1 MPQPRVL
8 TIPLLCAAALLASG
22 GLLWCT
28 KAPHPAPSSPPA
40 SVTAL
45 LKGDDSAGFARATTP
60 RAFRFPDDHGPH
72 PEFRQE
78 WWYFTG
84 NLRGPGG
91 RRFGYQLT
99 FFRFALSPDLPARG
113 SRWGTNQAYMAHFAV
128 TDVQGNRFHHFERT
142 GRGALGL
149 AGATG
154 RPLRVWLDD
163 WSAEGKKT
171 STLPIRLRAMEEGA
185 SIDLVLDTARPIV
198 LQGDR
203 GLSRKSA
210 TPGNASYYY
219 SMTRLATRGS
229 VRVDGVS
236 LPVEGNSWLDREWG
250 TSSLEKGQTG
260 WDWFALQLSDG
271 RDLMFYR
278 LRRGDGTTDP
288 FSAGTLVLP
297 DGSVRPLS
305 PDDVRIETLGYW
317 RSPVSGTRYPSR
329 WRLLLPPEGMEL
341 EIVPRSA
348 DQELRTTVR
357 YWEGA
362 VRVVGASGGKPI
374 EGEGYVELTGYDGF
388 PDQNP

>member
-1 MPQPRVL
+1 
-8 TIPLLCAAALLASG
+8 
-22 GLLWCT
+22 
-28 KAPHPAPSSPPA
+28 
-40 SVTAL
+40 
-45 LKGDDSAGFARATTP
+45 
-60 RAFRFPDDHGPH
+60 
-72 PEFRQE
+72 
-78 WWYFTG
+78 
-84 NLRGPGG
+84 
-91 RRFGYQLT
+91 
-99 FFRFALSPDLPARG
+99 
-113 SRWGTNQAYMAHFAV
+113 MAHFAF

-154 RPLRVWLDD
+154 RPLRIWIDD
-163 WSAEGKKT
+163 WSAEGMKP
-171 STLPIRLRAMEEGA
+171 STLPIRLRAAEDGA

-219 SMTRLATRGS
+219 SMTRLATLGS

-236 LPVEGNSWLDREWG
+236 FPVEGNSWLDREWG
-250 TSSLEKGQTG
+250 TSSLENGQTG

-305 PDDVRIETLGYW
+305 PEDVRIEALGSW
-317 RSPVSGTRYPSR
+317 RSPETGARYPSR
-329 WRLLLPPEGMEL
+329 WRMLLPSVGLEL
-341 EIVPRSA
+341 EVVPRTA
-348 DQELRTTVR
+348 DQELRTVVR

-362 VRVVGASGGKPI
+362 VGVRGTSGGKPV
-374 EGEGYVELTGYDGF
+374 EGEGYVELTGYGETHG
-388 PDQNP
+388 PKP

>member
-1 MPQPRVL
+1 MWRRRVL
-8 TIPLLCAAALLASG
+8 PAIVSLCVAALLAG
-22 GLLWCT
+22 VFLRRTL
-28 KAPHPAPSSPPA
+28 APPPAPSPPPA

-45 LKGDDSAGFARATTP
+45 LGGEDPGGFARATAP

-72 PEFRQE
+72 PEFRHE

-99 FFRFALSPDLPARG
+99 FFRFALAPDPPSRV

-128 TDVQGNRFHHFERT
+128 TDAQGNRFRHFERT

-149 AGATG
+149 AGATA
-154 RPLRVWLDD
+154 RPFRVWLDD
-163 WSAEGKKT
+163 WSAEGT
-171 STLPIRLRAMEEGA
+171 EASTLPIRLRALEDEA

-198 LQGDR
+198 PQGNR
-203 GLSRKSA
+203 GLSRKGSA
-210 TPGNASYYY
+210 WGNASYYY

-236 LPVEGNSWLDREWG
+236 FPVEGNSWLDREWG

-278 LRRGDGTTDP
+278 LRRGDGASDP

-297 DGSVRPLS
+297 DGSVRPIS
-305 PDDVRIETLGYW
+305 ADDARIETLGTW
-317 RSPVSGTRYPSR
+317 RSPESGARYPSR
-329 WRLLLPPEGMEL
+329 WRMLLPSEGLEL
-341 EIVPRSA
+341 EVVPRIA
-348 DQELRTTVR
+348 DQELRTSIR

-362 VRVVGASGGKPI
+362 VGVRGTSRGEPV
-374 EGEGYVELTGYDGF
+374 EGDGYVELTGY
-388 PDQNP
+388 PPQ

>member
-1 MPQPRVL
+1 
-8 TIPLLCAAALLASG
+8 
-22 GLLWCT
+22 
-28 KAPHPAPSSPPA
+28 
-40 SVTAL
+40 
-45 LKGDDSAGFARATTP
+45 
-60 RAFRFPDDHGPH
+60 
-72 PEFRQE
+72 
-78 WWYFTG
+78 
-84 NLRGPGG
+84 
-91 RRFGYQLT
+91 
-99 FFRFALSPDLPARG
+99 
-113 SRWGTNQAYMAHFAV
+113 MAHFAF
-128 TDVQGNRFHHFERT
+128 TDVQGARFHHFERT

-163 WSAEGKKT
+163 WSAEGEK
-171 STLPIRLRAMEEGA
+171 SSALPIRLRVVEDEA

-210 TPGNASYYY
+210 APGNASYYY

-236 LPVEGNSWLDREWG
+236 FPVEGNSWLDREWG

-278 LRRGDGTTDP
+278 LRRGDGATDP
-288 FSAGTLVLP
+288 FSAGTLALP
-297 DGSVRPLS
+297 DGSVRTLS
-305 PDDVRIETLGYW
+305 PGNVRIETLGSW
-317 RSPVSGTRYPSR
+317 TSPKSGARYPSR
-329 WRLLLPPEGMEL
+329 WRILLPFEGLEL
-341 EIVPRSA
+341 DVVPRSA

-362 VRVVGASGGKPI
+362 VSVRGTSGGKPV
-374 EGEGYVELTGYDGF
+374 EGEGYVELTGYGE
-388 PDQNP
+388 PEGRKP

>member
-1 MPQPRVL
+1 MSRRRIL
-8 TIPLLCAAALLASG
+8 DLAALCATALLASG
-22 GLLWCT
+22 GLQWCT
-28 KAPHPAPSSPPA
+28 MAPDPAPSPLPS
-40 SVTAL
+40 SVAEL
-45 LKGDDSAGFARATTP
+45 LGGEGSGGFARATAP
-60 RAFRFPDDHGPH
+60 HAFRFPSDHGPH
-72 PEFRQE
+72 PEFRHE

-84 NLRGPGG
+84 NLRGSGG

-99 FFRFALSPDLPARG
+99 FFRFALSPDPPARE
-113 SRWGTNQAYMAHFAV
+113 SRWATNQAYMAHFAI

-149 AGATG
+149 AGAAG
-154 RPLRVWLDD
+154 RPFRVWIDD
-163 WSAEGKKT
+163 WSAEGGRT
-171 STLPIRLRAMEEGA
+171 STLPIRLLAADDKA

-203 GLSRKSA
+203 GLSRKGA
-210 TPGNASYYY
+210 APGNASYYY

-236 LPVEGNSWLDREWG
+236 FPVEGNSWLDREWG
-250 TSSLEKGQTG
+250 TSSLEKEQIG

-297 DGSVRPLS
+297 DGSARPLS
-305 PDDVRIETLGYW
+305 PDDVRIETLGSW
-317 RSPVSGTRYPSR
+317 RSPVSGARYPSH
-329 WRLLLPPEGMEL
+329 WRMLLPSERLEL
-341 EIVPRSA
+341 DIVPRSA
-348 DQELRTTVR
+348 DQELRTAVR

-362 VRVVGASGGKPI
+362 VRVRGASRGEPV
-374 EGEGYVELTGYDGF
+374 EGEGYVELTGYGDTDGRK
-388 PDQNP
+388 P

>member
-1 MPQPRVL
+1 MPRRRL
-8 TIPLLCAAALLASG
+8 PLISLMCAAALLASG
-22 GLLWCT
+22 GLLRCT
-28 KAPHPAPSSPPA
+28 MAPHPAPSLPPA

-45 LKGDDSAGFARATTP
+45 LGGDNAAGFARATAS

-72 PEFRQE
+72 PEYRHE

-84 NLRGPGG
+84 NLRGPGD

-99 FFRFALSPDLPARG
+99 FFRFALSPDSPVRG
-113 SRWGTNQAYMAHFAV
+113 SRWGTNQAYMAHFAF

-163 WSAEGKKT
+163 WSAEGMKT
-171 STLPIRLRAMEEGA
+171 STLPIRLRAVEDEA

-236 LPVEGNSWLDREWG
+236 FPVEGNSWLDREWG
-250 TSSLEKGQTG
+250 TSSLEKGQNG

-278 LRRGDGTTDP
+278 LRRGDGTSDP
-288 FSAGTLVLP
+288 FSAGTLALP
-297 DGSVRPLS
+297 DGSVQTLS
-305 PDDVRIETLGYW
+305 PDDVRIETLGSW
-317 RSPVSGTRYPSR
+317 TSPKSGARYPSR
-329 WRLLLPPEGMEL
+329 WRMLLPSVGLEL
-341 EIVPRSA
+341 EVVPRTA

-362 VRVVGASGGKPI
+362 VSVRGTSSGKPV
-374 EGEGYVELTGYDGF
+374 EGEGYVELTGYGETEGRK
-388 PDQNP
+388 P

>member
-1 MPQPRVL
+1 MSRRRIL
-8 TIPLLCAAALLASG
+8 AITLSCTAALLAFG
-22 GLLWCT
+22 GLLWST
-28 KAPHPAPSSPPA
+28 MAPLPAHLPPPA
-40 SVTAL
+40 SVTTL
-45 LKGDDSAGFARATTP
+45 LGGEESDGFARATAP

-72 PEFRQE
+72 PKFRHE

-84 NLRGPGG
+84 NLRGPGS

-99 FFRFALSPDLPARG
+99 FFRFALSPDPPARG
-113 SRWGTNQAYMAHFAV
+113 SRWATNQAYMAHFAV

-142 GRGALGL
+142 GRGAFGL

-154 RPLRVWLDD
+154 SPLRVWLDD
-163 WSAEGKKT
+163 WSAEGKRT
-171 STLPIRLRAMEEGA
+171 STLPIRLRAVEDGA

-203 GLSRKSA
+203 GLSRKGA
-210 TPGNASYYY
+210 APGNASYYY

-236 LPVEGNSWLDREWG
+236 FPVEGNSWLDREWG

-278 LRRGDGTTDP
+278 LRRGDGSTDP

-297 DGSVRPLS
+297 DGSARPLS
-305 PDDVRIETLGYW
+305 PADVRIEILGFW
-317 RSPVSGTRYPSR
+317 RSPESGARYPSR
-329 WRLLLPPEGMEL
+329 WRVLLPSEGMEL
-341 EIVPRSA
+341 EVVPRLA
-348 DQELRTTVR
+348 DQEWRTAVR

-362 VRVVGASGGKPI
+362 VKARGTSGGEPV
-374 EGEGYVELTGYDGF
+374 EGEGYVELTGYGETDGRK
-388 PDQNP
+388 P